1 MPEHVETPENIQI
14 AGLPILPDD
23 VTLAE
28 VADLMRGR
36 PIVRD
41 GVVVVDKLEITDQ
54 QINDILAE
62 AGIELGDEDD
72 IYGE

>member
-1 MPEHVETPENIQI
+1 MPTEFDTPENIQI
-14 AGLPILPDD
+14 SSLPVLPDD

-36 PIVRD
+36 PITRE
-41 GVVVVDKLEITDQ
+41 GVEYMVDLRLSDQ